1 MPDQVRDAAGQAF
14 DLAAGLPVR
23 ARLFALGP
31 EEHLLSL
38 TLHHIATDGW
48 SLAPLWRDLSHAY
61 GQRVQG
67 RPPYMDPLPVQYADY
82 ALWQRDLLDTD
93 DGTGATTAAV
103 QLAYWTKKLTG
114 LPPRIALP
122 YDRPRPQNPTGRSGT
137 CCFRWDGALL
147 GAVRD
152 LARECGATVS
162 MVVQAGLAA
171 LLTRLGA
178 GEDIP
183 IGIAVA
189 GRTDTALHDLVGFF
203 VNTLVLRVDTSGA
216 PGFRTL
222 VARVRETGLE
232 AYAHQDVPVERVVDA
247 LRPDRTDDRHP
258 LFQTLLVWQ
267 NTPDAAPELTGAT
280 TEARELHTGR
290 LVTDLEISV
299 TETPG
304 REPGADTLAG
314 AAHFNA
320 DLFDR
325 ATVEELLDG
334 LRRLLMDV
342 AADPDRPVGGLD
354 TRAAGE
360 RGERETA
367 AADELRTGLADE
379 RRAGLAYEPRTD
391 LVDERRAAPAYEP
404 RTVPAADE
412 PRTAPADEP
421 RAEQP
426 APTAAAPAP
435 CSPSCSRPRRPV
447 RPAHRP

>member
-1 MPDQVRDAAGQAF
+1 FAQRRLWFLHHLEGPRPTHHVPLTLDIVGPLDRRALTAALRDLVARHEVLRTVFPDDGDEPHQFVLPPDAVRLEMPVTKTTREALPDQVRDAAGQAF

-203 VNTLVLRVDTSGA
+203 VNT
-216 PGFRTL
+216 
-222 VARVRETGLE
+222 
-232 AYAHQDVPVERVVDA
+232 
-247 LRPDRTDDRHP
+247 
-258 LFQTLLVWQ
+258 
-267 NTPDAAPELTGAT
+267 
-280 TEARELHTGR
+280 
-290 LVTDLEISV
+290 
-299 TETPG
+299 
-304 REPGADTLAG
+304 
-314 AAHFNA
+314 
-320 DLFDR
+320 
-325 ATVEELLDG
+325 
-334 LRRLLMDV
+334 
-342 AADPDRPVGGLD
+342 
-354 TRAAGE
+354 
-360 RGERETA
+360 
-367 AADELRTGLADE
+367 
-379 RRAGLAYEPRTD
+379 
-391 LVDERRAAPAYEP
+391 
-404 RTVPAADE
+404 
-412 PRTAPADEP
+412 
-421 RAEQP
+421 
-426 APTAAAPAP
+426 
-435 CSPSCSRPRRPV
+435 
-447 RPAHRP
+447 

>member
-1 MPDQVRDAAGQAF
+1 
-14 DLAAGLPVR
+14 
-23 ARLFALGP
+23 
-31 EEHLLSL
+31 
-38 TLHHIATDGW
+38 
-48 SLAPLWRDLSHAY
+48 
-61 GQRVQG
+61 
-67 RPPYMDPLPVQYADY
+67 
-82 ALWQRDLLDTD
+82 
-93 DGTGATTAAV
+93 
-103 QLAYWTKKLTG
+103 
-114 LPPRIALP
+114 
-122 YDRPRPQNPTGRSGT
+122 
-137 CCFRWDGALL
+137 
-147 GAVRD
+147 
-152 LARECGATVS
+152 
-162 MVVQAGLAA
+162 
-171 LLTRLGA
+171 
-178 GEDIP
+178 
-183 IGIAVA
+183 
-189 GRTDTALHDLVGFF
+189 TDTALHDLVGFF

-435 CSPSCSRPRRPV
+435 LLPELFAAQAARTPGAPALTFQDTTLTYGELDAAANRLARLLIERGAGPERFVALELPRSADLVTAVLAVLKTGAAYVPLEPGRPAARNNKILRDARPV
-447 RPAHRP
+447 LLLTTRTPTEASPAPCLLWNGPELADALRQCPDTPVRDHERIRPLLPAHPAYVIHT